1 MNKGLLIGSFRTTM
15 NNISTLDDLLF
26 AEMVEKVKAEKQ
38 RRKPIKAGCTP
49 KKRGRK
55 PIYATEQERKEAISN
70 RNKQRITER
79 NNRLIAEGKP
89 IPKRGRPRKP
99 LDLCDIMCN

>member
-15 NNISTLDDLLF
+15 NNISALDDLLF
-26 AEMVEKVKAEKQ
+26 SEMVEKVKTEKA
-38 RRKPIKAGCTP
+38 RRKPVKAFCTP

-55 PIYATEQERKEAISN
+55 PIYNSEQERKQAVSN
-70 RNKQRITER
+70 RNKQRIIDR
-79 NNRLIAEGKP
+79 NAQLLAEGKP
-89 IPKRGRPRKP
+89 IPKRGRPRKS

>member
-1 MNKGLLIGSFRTTM
+1 MNKGILVGSFRTTM
-15 NNISTLDDLLF
+15 NNISALDDLLF
-26 AEMVEKVKAEKQ
+26 AEMVEKVKAEKA
-38 RRKPIKAGCTP
+38 RRKPVKAFCTP

-55 PIYATEQERKEAISN
+55 PIYNSEQERKQAISN

-89 IPKRGRPRKP
+89 IPKRGRPCKP
-99 LDLCDIMCN
+99 LDLCDVMCN

>member
-15 NNISTLDDLLF
+15 NNISALDDLLF
-26 AEMVEKVKAEKQ
+26 SEMVEKVKAEKQ
-38 RRKPIKAGCTP
+38 RRKPVKAFCTP
-49 KKRGRK
+49 QKRGRK
-55 PIYATEQERKEAISN
+55 PIYNSAEERKQAIDARRKAKIS
-70 RNKQRITER
+70 ER
-79 NNRLIAEGKP
+79 NAQLETEGKP